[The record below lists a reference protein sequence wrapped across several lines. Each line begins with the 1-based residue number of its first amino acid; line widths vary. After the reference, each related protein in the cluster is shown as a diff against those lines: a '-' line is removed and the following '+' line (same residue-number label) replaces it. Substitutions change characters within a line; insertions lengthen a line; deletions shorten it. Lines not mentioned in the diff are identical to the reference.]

1 MLPVEA
7 FRGILERLPGGPV
20 TLRVLGHTLSG
31 HLSWG
36 QTPTSVWALSH
47 PVQAHTVLVACLG
60 AGEGLVALGAVLRLV
75 ADDDFLAV
83 SACPVHG
90 TYPSTPQ
97 TPRQNFTVGPKQAL
111 TALDPT

>member
-7 FRGILERLPGGPV
+7 FRGILECLPGGPV

-31 HLSWG
+31 QLSWV

-47 PVQAHTVLVACLG
+47 PVPARTVLVACLG
-60 AGEGLVALGAVLRLV
+60 AGERLMALWAVLRLV

-97 TPRQNFTVGPKQAL
+97 TPRQAFHLVISRP
-111 TALDPT
+111 

>member
-1 MLPVEA
+1 MAVHSMLACAVEVTRTSA
-7 FRGILERLPGGPV
+7 GERLM
-20 TLRVLGHTLSG
+20 
-31 HLSWG
+31 
-36 QTPTSVWALSH
+36 
-47 PVQAHTVLVACLG
+47 
-60 AGEGLVALGAVLRLV
+60 ALGAVLRLV

-97 TPRQNFTVGPKQAL
+97 TPRQNFTVGPVWAL

>member
-1 MLPVEA
+1 MAVHSVLACAVE
-7 FRGILERLPGGPV
+7 V
-20 TLRVLGHTLSG
+20 TR
-31 HLSWG
+31 
-36 QTPTSVWALSH
+36 TS
-47 PVQAHTVLVACLG
+47 
-60 AGEGLVALGAVLRLV
+60 AGEHLMALRAVLWLV

-97 TPRQNFTVGPKQAL
+97 TPCQNFTVVAKQAL

>member
-1 MLPVEA
+1 MAVHSVLACAVEVP
-7 FRGILERLPGGPV
+7 R
-20 TLRVLGHTLSG
+20 
-31 HLSWG
+31 
-36 QTPTSVWALSH
+36 TS
-47 PVQAHTVLVACLG
+47 
-60 AGEGLVALGAVLRLV
+60 AGERLVALGAVFRLV

-97 TPRQNFTVGPKQAL
+97 APRQNFTVVAKQAL